1 MIAQL
6 RCKPNDW
13 LGMAL
18 GWIALMR
25 YHHDFLANPALIT
38 VDRVVRAARMIVPG
52 EFSRLAGKILG
63 RLLALSAR

>member
-1 MIAQL
+1 
-6 RCKPNDW
+6 
-13 LGMAL
+13 
-18 GWIALMR
+18 MR